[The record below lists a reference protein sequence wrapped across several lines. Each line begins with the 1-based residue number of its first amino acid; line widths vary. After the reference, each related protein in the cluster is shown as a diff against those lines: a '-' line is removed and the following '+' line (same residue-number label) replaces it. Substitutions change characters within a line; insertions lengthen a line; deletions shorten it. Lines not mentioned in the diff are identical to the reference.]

1 MKKIFLALILFSTTF
16 SYSLSAQDLEPT
28 VTEALLTVTVMN
40 PQDKSEAGET
50 VSFESVKTK
59 KVYTGVTNAEGKFE
73 ILIPKGDEYKVK
85 YKAFSDDKDYKTI
98 KIPMVEGLLKFN
110 YTIKVALPK
119 VYTLKDVFF
128 DTGKSTLKPE
138 SDKALDQLAEYMKLK
153 KTLVIEIAG
162 YTDNVGNNLAN
173 QKLSEDRANAVRNYL
188 IKKGVDAARLTAK
201 GYGDSD
207 PVASNDTEDGRQ
219 QNRRTEVHV
228 IKE

>member
-1 MKKIFLALILFSTTF
+1 MKKIFLALILFSSTF

-28 VTEALLTVTVMN
+28 GTEALLTVTVIN
-40 PQDKSEAGET
+40 PQNKSEEGET
-50 VSFESVKTK
+50 VSFVSEKTK

-162 YTDNVGNNLAN
+162 YTDNVGNDAAN